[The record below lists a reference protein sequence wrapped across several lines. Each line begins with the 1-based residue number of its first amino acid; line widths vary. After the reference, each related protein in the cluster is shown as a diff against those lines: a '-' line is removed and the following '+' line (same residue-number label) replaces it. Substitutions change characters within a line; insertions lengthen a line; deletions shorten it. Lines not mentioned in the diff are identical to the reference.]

1 MDIKWKNFNNKEEI
15 RKQYFLPMFSV
26 LSFSGFA
33 SFLFGVGESRR
44 LEVWIGCYAFFG
56 ASILAFFFL
65 WKREEGEE
73 GLSVLFDRLKLETLL
88 LWFALFNLITIFFF
102 LRPISQLLFRE
113 RSIYLAISL
122 MFFLFMPMMGMN
134 TILWSALF
142 RHIKKKELRK
152 KSYVSSVLIFLKK
165 IRRGQRTLYHSL
177 GQSILLLFIYGFL
190 FSYCAWELV
199 DYRYVDDVLFLWI
212 AFFFLLVLYC
222 GKRVNETIQM
232 EELFSFLDKLCKGE
246 ELDFQSIL
254 VKKKYDWVMEDLE
267 MIQYR
272 LSHSEAEQKK
282 SEQMKVDLITNV
294 SHDLKTP
301 LTSII
306 GYIDLLKKETELSEA
321 AKDYIEVLGNK
332 SEHLKDMIQDLF
344 EISKATSGTM
354 ETRWEELEMHK
365 LLEQTL
371 GDMED
376 AIIQSGREIRKE
388 FEEKAMYFLGDGKYL
403 YRVYQNLLENALK
416 YSMEG
421 TRIYMEL
428 YEEESQVVTVI
439 KNIAGY
445 EMKFN
450 KEEMKE
456 RFVRGDESRTS
467 EGNGLGLA
475 IAESFTTMCQ
485 GDFQI
490 LIDGDLFKVILKFDL
505 LT

>member
-1 MDIKWKNFNNKEEI
+1 
-15 RKQYFLPMFSV
+15 MFSI

-44 LEVWIGCYAFFG
+44 LEIWIGCYAFFG

-65 WKREEGEE
+65 WKRQEEEEGV
-73 GLSVLFDRLKLETLL
+73 SALFDRLKLEILL
-88 LWFALFNLITIFFF
+88 LWIALFNIITVFFF
-102 LRPISQLLFRE
+102 LRPISRLLFRG
-113 RSIYLAISL
+113 RSIYLAIPL
-122 MFFLFMPMMGMN
+122 LFFLFMPMMGMN
-134 TILWSALF
+134 TILGSAFF
-142 RHIKKKELRK
+142 RHIKKKELREK
-152 KSYVSSVLIFLKK
+152 GYVSSMLTFLKK
-165 IRRGQRTLYHSL
+165 IRRGKRTLYHSL
-177 GQSILLLFIYGFL
+177 GQSVLLLFTYCFL
-190 FSYCAWELV
+190 FLYFAWKLV
-199 DYRYVDDVLFLWI
+199 GYSHIDDLLFLWI
-212 AFFFLLVLYC
+212 AFFVPLALYC
-222 GKRVNETIQM
+222 GKRVRETLQM

-246 ELDFQSIL
+246 EMDFHRIS
-254 VKKKYDWVMEDLE
+254 VKKKYDWIIEDLE
-267 MIQYR
+267 LIQYR

-301 LTSII
+301 LTSMI
-306 GYIDLLKKETELSEA
+306 GYIDLLKKETELSDA
-321 AKDYIEVLGNK
+321 ARDYIEVLGNK
-332 SEHLKDMIQDLF
+332 SEHLKDLIQDLF

-376 AIIQSGREIRKE
+376 AIAQSGREIRKE
-388 FEEKAMYFLGDGKYL
+388 FEEENMYFLGDGKYL

-428 YEEESQVVTVI
+428 YKEEGKVVTII

-450 KEEMKE
+450 HEEMKE

-475 IAESFTTMCQ
+475 IAESFTNMCQ

-490 LIDGDLFKVILKFDL
+490 IVDGDLFKVLLKFDL

>member
-1 MDIKWKNFNNKEEI
+1 MDIKWKNFKNKEEV
-15 RKQYFLPMFSV
+15 RKQYFFPMFSMF
-26 LSFSGFA
+26 SFSGFA
-33 SFLFGVGESRR
+33 SFLFGIGESRR
-44 LEVWIGCYAFFG
+44 LEMWIGCYVFFG
-56 ASILAFFFL
+56 ASILSFFFL
-65 WKREEGEE
+65 WKKEEGEE
-73 GLSVLFDRLKLETLL
+73 GISVLFDRLKLETLL
-88 LWFALFNLITIFFF
+88 LGIALFNMITIFFF
-102 LRPISQLLFRE
+102 LRPISQLLFRG
-113 RSIYLAISL
+113 RSIYLAIPWI
-122 MFFLFMPMMGMN
+122 FFLFMPMMGMN
-134 TILWSALF
+134 TILGSAFF

-152 KSYVSSVLIFLKK
+152 KSYLSLVLTFFKK
-165 IRRGQRTLYHSL
+165 VRRGRHILYHSL
-177 GQSILLLFIYGFL
+177 GQS
-190 FSYCAWELV
+190 
-199 DYRYVDDVLFLWI
+199 VL
-212 AFFFLLVLYC
+212 LLVLYC
-222 GKRVNETIQM
+222 FLFLYCAWKLIGYSYLDNVLLLWIVFFIPLVFYCGKRVSETTQM
-232 EELFSFLDKLCKGE
+232 EELFSFLDRLCKGE
-246 ELDFQSIL
+246 ALDFQSIL

-301 LTSII
+301 LTSMI
-306 GYIDLLKKETELSEA
+306 GYIDLLKKETEISET

-376 AIIQSGREIRKE
+376 IIIQSGREIRKE
-388 FEEKAMYFLGDGKYL
+388 FEEEAMYFLGDGKYL

-428 YEEESQVVTVI
+428 YEEEGQVVTVI

-450 KEEMKE
+450 EEEMKE
-456 RFVRGDESRTS
+456 RFARGDESRTS
-467 EGNGLGLA
+467 EGNGLGLS
-475 IAESFTTMCQ
+475 IAESFTTMCH

-490 LIDGDLFKVILKFDL
+490 VIDGDLFKAILKFDL
-505 LT
+505 LP